1 MDFSK
6 LTIKTASEALR
17 KGDLKVADLVQYY
30 LDQIAEKNPE
40 INAFLEI
47 FDDTKEQAERAQ
59 KMIDAGEAT
68 ELTGIPIAI
77 KDNILIKGRKQSA
90 SSKVLENYEIFS
102 KKTVEISGVKVEKF
116 LCTFE
121 YLNPPLH
128 TIELYFVVSKNGG
141 EMILG
146 KDPELTDQE
155 QLISEIAFLSV
166 EKIAQI
172 KKSEKHQ
179 LFWNIKSI
187 KDVGKWKGY
196 FKFENKS
203 IK

>member
-1 MDFSK
+1 MTLKKEIVKNFG
-6 LTIKTASEALR
+6 ERLR
-17 KGDLKVADLVQYY
+17 IRVNGV
-30 LDQIAEKNPE
+30 
-40 INAFLEI
+40 
-47 FDDTKEQAERAQ
+47 
-59 KMIDAGEAT
+59 
-68 ELTGIPIAI
+68 
-77 KDNILIKGRKQSA
+77 LIKEGEILMLKH
-90 SSKVLENYEIFS
+90 KMGENSYFWNVPGGGMEYGSNAEENLKREFYEE
-102 KKTVEISGVKVEKF
+102 TGLNVKVEKF

-155 QLISEIAFLSV
+155 QLISEIAFLGV

-187 KDVGKWKGY
+187 KDVVKWKGY